1 MNMILL
7 IKGQTWRVQ
16 RASYRLLVDP
26 SNRLGDDL
34 IRHNRLRLRRLFSS
48 LSWINTSSA
57 RPSPF
62 LCTLGIQNSRRH
74 IKMTSERLS
83 GETGEEEGR
92 RESKHAA
99 VFSGLKFTRSR
110 WENEKVWGPTEREEE
125 QRIIKHL
132 FFLSGAPDK
141 CENQW
146 ETAEN
151 KSVIKNF
158 DIYVAPHFNIN
169 SL

>member
-1 MNMILL
+1 MKTWSDQQSAGRGSEVL

-16 RASYRLLVDP
+16 QASYRLLVDP

-34 IRHNRLRLRRLFSS
+34 IWHNRLRRLFSS

-62 LCTLGIQNSRRH
+62 LCTLGIQNSRCH

-83 GETGEEEGR
+83 GETGEEEGQ
-92 RESKHAA
+92 RECKHAA
-99 VFSGLKFTRSR
+99 VFSGLKLTRSR
-110 WENEKVWGPTEREEE
+110 GGKWKSLRADRER
-125 QRIIKHL
+125 RGTKDHN

-141 CENQW
+141 CENRW

-151 KSVIKNF
+151 KSVSKNF
-158 DIYVAPHFNIN
+158 
-169 SL
+169 